1 MIDKQDEQKERPPT
15 TPLSGRTPGHSCHQG
30 GTFNNHNNSARA
42 KSETHAT
49 RRDGLISEQGM
60 VEEEATSPTD
70 PGKRYVFKTDGLAG
84 EL

>member
-15 TPLSGRTPGHSCHQG
+15 TPLPGRTPGHSCHQG
-30 GTFNNHNNSARA
+30 EPLAITITAHVP
-42 KSETHAT
+42 KSETHAI
-49 RRDGLISEQGM
+49 RRDVLISDQGM
-60 VEEEATSPTD
+60 VEEEAMSLTD

>member
-15 TPLSGRTPGHSCHQG
+15 TLLPGRAPGHSCHQG
-30 GTFNNHNNSARA
+30 GLFNNNSARA
-42 KSETHAT
+42 KSETHAI
-49 RRDGLISEQGM
+49 RRDVLISDQGM

-70 PGKRYVFKTDGLAG
+70 PDKRYVFKTDGLAG